1 MNSRRSYTLALSLA
15 ILAATCTSPVRAS
28 AATLPVLSPMHAFF
42 ANSGNV
48 KFTVRNASTASIT
61 LRCGE
66 TTMTIDAGKSLSVN
80 LPAGAKIVTAEATA
94 ARPAGDLVA
103 EVSSNLKNTT
113 IVLR

>member
-1 MNSRRSYTLALSLA
+1 MNMHRSYTLALSLA
-15 ILAATCTSPVRAS
+15 VLAATCTSPVPAA
-28 AATLPVLSPMHAFF
+28 AATLSVPSMHAFF
-42 ANSGNV
+42 AESGTI
-48 KFTVRNASTASIT
+48 KFTLRNASTTPIA

-80 LPAGAKIVTAEATA
+80 LPAGTKIVTAEATS

-103 EVSSNLKNTT
+103 QVSPNLKNTT